1 MSGAGAGKK
10 ATVRGFVGPH
20 TKGLD
25 ETAPAANDRAATPKS
40 LPCERRDMADSSV
53 TLLEIHLGDGDIEIG
68 PFDLFGASDESAAD
82 VDSEAAADA
91 EAEADTD
98 ATGGESD
105 GGCRARSV
113 AGLLLAL
120 AALAVVA
127 VGVAKLRGDD
137 EVPPGIAG
145 DE

>member
-1 MSGAGAGKK
+1 VSGAGAGKK

-68 PFDLFGASDESAAD
+68 PFDLFNADDDSATDA
-82 VDSEAAADA
+82 DSEAEPEADA
-91 EAEADTD
+91 D
-98 ATGGESD
+98 ATDDDSV

>member
-1 MSGAGAGKK
+1 
-10 ATVRGFVGPH
+10 
-20 TKGLD
+20 
-25 ETAPAANDRAATPKS
+25 
-40 LPCERRDMADSSV
+40 MADSSF

-68 PFDLFGASDESAAD
+68 PFDLFNAGDDSATDA
-82 VDSEAAADA
+82 DSEAEPEADA
-91 EAEADTD
+91 D
-98 ATGGESD
+98 ATDDDSV

-120 AALAVVA
+120 AALVAVA

-137 EVPPGIAG
+137 EVPSGIAG